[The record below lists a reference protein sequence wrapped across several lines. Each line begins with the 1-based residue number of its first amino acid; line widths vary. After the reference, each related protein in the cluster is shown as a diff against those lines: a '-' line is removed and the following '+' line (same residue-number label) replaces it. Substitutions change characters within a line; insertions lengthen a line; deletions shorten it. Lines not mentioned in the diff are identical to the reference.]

1 MLLGDQVQILHQAL
15 ALVVLRL
22 LGQLDYVAVGSLEL
36 LGHAADFLDVLALL
50 LVLHQLSLLAF
61 LTAGGL
67 LLLE

>member
-36 LGHAADFLDVLALL
+36 LGHATDFLDVLALL

-61 LTAGGL
+61 LTTGGL

>member
-1 MLLGDQVQILHQAL
+1 M
-15 ALVVLRL
+15 VLWL

-61 LTAGGL
+61 LTAGSL